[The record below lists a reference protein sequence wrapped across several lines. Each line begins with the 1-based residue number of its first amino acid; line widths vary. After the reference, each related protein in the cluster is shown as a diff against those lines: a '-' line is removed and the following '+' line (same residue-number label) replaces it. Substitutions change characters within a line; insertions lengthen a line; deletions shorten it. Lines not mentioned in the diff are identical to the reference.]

1 MYISPTKPL
10 NLATGLLSG
19 RIQVAA
25 NQGWIQPVRLG
36 GGEFSN
42 VWYSSLVT
50 ASLYCKR
57 DAGYLTTLLWKND
70 RKQNGFI
77 YLMLFSDL
85 YKIWLTKLFSWV
97 WQ

>member
-36 GGEFSN
+36 GANSVMFGIQVS
-42 VWYSSLVT
+42 
-50 ASLYCKR
+50 
-57 DAGYLTTLLWKND
+57 
-70 RKQNGFI
+70 
-77 YLMLFSDL
+77 
-85 YKIWLTKLFSWV
+85 
-97 WQ
+97 